1 MWGWAWASQ
10 WVASKVASVLAQRV
24 FGSDASTFSTRGLNL
39 SPPLT
44 PNKLWPL
51 RGRVVFRKSYA
62 GADSRAPLPRIEY
75 TACLPM
81 EPHAK
86 DDHVELASNVKTL
99 DTHLEGGVAVHADA
113 FPDGGAKAW
122 CTALGGFL
130 AFIASIGFLSGGSVF
145 QSYFKTSV
153 LPNSSVSDIAWVGSI
168 QVWGC
173 FFFGIWSGSLSD
185 KYGPALP
192 LAVGTFFMVF
202 GNMMASLSTKF
213 YQFLLSQGFC
223 VALGMGLVFTPALA
237 VQSQWFLKHRG
248 LVVGFVMSGQMV
260 GGIIWP
266 ILANLLLNFD
276 GISYA
281 WTLRIV
287 GFMQLGLMAAAML
300 LVRRRFSHPVESD
313 SLPLMKYFTD
323 LRTMLLTAAI
333 FLMNLGIYVPWFYIT
348 PYANQLGATSSL
360 AFYDA
365 AILNAGAFAGCY
377 ALGLI
382 ADSGLGFLNSVVIAT
397 FACIVVTFAWIG
409 CHSDAGVIVWAI
421 AYGIASGALQAI
433 FPPCISIM
441 APTPEVI
448 GSWNGICITISSF
461 AVLASAPVAGQLL
474 DNAGGT
480 DYLAMQLF
488 TAVSLSVS
496 CAFFIAA
503 RFWFSRCPFG

>member
-1 MWGWAWASQ
+1 MDADMAK
-10 WVASKVASVLAQRV
+10 SKTTPKP
-24 FGSDASTFSTRGLNL
+24 DAN
-39 SPPLT
+39 
-44 PNKLWPL
+44 
-51 RGRVVFRKSYA
+51 
-62 GADSRAPLPRIEY
+62 
-75 TACLPM
+75 
-81 EPHAK
+81 H
-86 DDHVELASNVKTL
+86 DHVELATVN
-99 DTHLEGGVAVHADA
+99 ADA

-145 QSYFKTSV
+145 QSYFKTTV
-153 LPNSSVSDIAWVGSI
+153 FPDSSLSDIAWIGSV

-248 LVVGFVMSGQMV
+248 FVVGFVMSGQMI

-266 ILANLLLNFD
+266 ILADRLLNFD

-281 WTLRIV
+281 WALRII
-287 GFMQLGLMAAAML
+287 GFMQFGLMAAAIL
-300 LVRRRFSHPVESD
+300 LVRRRFSH
-313 SLPLMKYFTD
+313 L
-323 LRTMLLTAAI
+323 
-333 FLMNLGIYVPWFYIT
+333 FYIT
-348 PYANQLGATSSL
+348 PYASQQGATSSL

-365 AILNAGAFAGCY
+365 AILNAGAP
-377 ALGLI
+377 GLLQLCHNRHI
-382 ADSGLGFLNSVVIAT
+382 IAT
-397 FACIVVTFAWIG
+397 VSCAVVTFAWIG

-421 AYGIASGALQAI
+421 AYGIVSGALQAI
-433 FPPCISIM
+433 FSPCISMM

-461 AVLASAPVAGQLL
+461 AVLGSAPVAGQLI

-480 DYLAMQLF
+480 DYLAMQSF
-488 TAVSLSVS
+488 TAVSLAVS

-503 RFWFSRCPFG
+503 RLWFSRSPFV

>member
-1 MWGWAWASQ
+1 MDADITE
-10 WVASKVASVLAQRV
+10 SKTTQK
-24 FGSDASTFSTRGLNL
+24 
-39 SPPLT
+39 P
-44 PNKLWPL
+44 
-51 RGRVVFRKSYA
+51 
-62 GADSRAPLPRIEY
+62 RAN
-75 TACLPM
+75 
-81 EPHAK
+81 H
-86 DDHVELASNVKTL
+86 DHVELATDLKTR
-99 DTHLEGGVAVHADA
+99 DTHLEGAVAVNADA

-122 CTALGGFL
+122 FTALGGFL

-145 QSYFKTSV
+145 QSYFKTTL
-153 LPNSSVSDIAWVGSI
+153 LPDSSLSDIAWIGSV

-248 LVVGFVMSGQMV
+248 LVVGFVMSGQMI

-266 ILANLLLNFD
+266 ILANRLLNFD
-276 GISYA
+276 SISYA
-281 WTLRIV
+281 WTLRII
-287 GFMQLGLMAAAML
+287 GFMQLGLMAAAIL
-300 LVRRRFSHPVESD
+300 LVRRRFSHPVEND
-313 SLPLMKYFTD
+313 FLPLRKYFTD
-323 LRTMLLTAAI
+323 PQTMLLTAAI

-348 PYANQLGATSSL
+348 PYASHQGATSSL

-377 ALGLI
+377 ALGPI
-382 ADSGLGFLNSVVIAT
+382 ADSGLGFFNSVIIAI
-397 FACIVVTFAWIG
+397 FSCAVVAFAWIG

-421 AYGIASGALQAI
+421 AYGIVSGALQAI
-433 FPPCISIM
+433 FSPCISMM

-461 AVLASAPVAGQLL
+461 AVLASAPVAGQLI
-474 DNAGGT
+474 DNVGGT

-488 TAVSLSVS
+488 TAVSLAVA

-503 RFWFSRCPFG
+503 RFWFSRSPFV